1 MSTPILLPLSALR
14 ANDACDLER
23 RIADFKAH
31 HGHPPGAKTTLQEW
45 VEVTHE
51 INDLLWATRC
61 ISRNGRR
68 LAAVVA
74 IKAAWRTLPLYEA
87 ANPDDRAPRAAL
99 ELAERKLA
107 GESIRAAKL
116 RAEAATV
123 AAAAIGFYPAAQALT
138 ATFVQ
143 QFSLCAIYAVMAAIN
158 FDALD
163 WHTRRTSEQAQ
174 QRRDFIAELDRLEG
188 R

>member
-87 ANPDDRAPRAAL
+87 ANPDDRAPRTAL
-99 ELAERKLA
+99 ELAEQRLA
-107 GESIRAAKL
+107 GESIRTPKL
-116 RAEAATV
+116 RAAAE
-123 AAAAIGFYPAAQALT
+123 AAIGFYPAAQALT

-143 QFSLCAIYAVMAAIN
+143 QYSLCATYTAMTVIN